1 MISQTTAMIIA
12 IVIGVI
18 AIQILEY
25 KSRGNE

>member
-25 KSRGNE
+25 KSRENE